1 MTKEEIKEFSLRIAE
16 SSKTEL
22 IVITYDVI
30 LNYIDTAVKA
40 YEDSDPDAVVFNL
53 QKAKQFVNN
62 LSSSLDFTYG
72 IAYELMRLYI
82 YVNNCL
88 VKDIVKRNPQNAGN
102 IKDVITKLRAS
113 YNEISPLDHSGKAMK
128 NSEQVY
134 VGYTYGRT
142 STLNEV
148 VIR

>member
-22 IVITYDVI
+22 IVITYDI
-30 LNYIDTAVKA
+30 IINYVKA
-40 YEDSDPDAVVFNL
+40 AKEAYEEERLDDVVFNL

-62 LSSSLDFTYG
+62 LSSSLDFRYS
-72 IAYELMRLYI
+72 IAQELMRLYI

-88 VKDIVKRNPQNAGN
+88 IKDIVKREPQSAEHINEIIG
-102 IKDVITKLRAS
+102 KLRES
-113 YNEISPLDHSGKAMK
+113 YHEISPLDKSGKVMK

>member
-1 MTKEEIKEFSLRIAE
+1 MTKKEIKEFSLRIAE

-22 IVITYDVI
+22 IVITYDII
-30 LNYIDTAVKA
+30 LNYIEAAQKA
-40 YEDSDPDAVVFNL
+40 FEDGNPDDVVFNL

-62 LSSSLDFTYG
+62 LSSCLDFRYS
-72 IAYELMRLYI
+72 IAQELIRLYI

-88 VKDIVKRNPQNAGN
+88 LKDIVKREPQNADN
-102 IKDVITKLRAS
+102 IKEIVKKLRES
-113 YNEISPLDHSGKAMK
+113 YHEISPLDNSGKVMK

>member
-1 MTKEEIKEFSLRIAE
+1 MTKKEIKEFSLRIAE

-22 IVITYDVI
+22 IVITYDII
-30 LNYIDTAVKA
+30 LNYIETAQEA
-40 YEDSDPDAVVFNL
+40 YKNSNLEDVEFNL

-62 LSSSLDFTYG
+62 LSSCLDFRYS
-72 IAYELMRLYI
+72 IAQELLRLYI
-82 YVNNCL
+82 YINNCL
-88 VKDIVKRNPQNAGN
+88 LKDIVKREPQNADN
-102 IKDVITKLRAS
+102 IKGIISKLRES
-113 YNEISPLDHSGKAMK
+113 YQEISPLDKSGKVMK

-134 VGYTYGRT
+134 VGYTYGKT